1 MRTAE
6 EDRTQA
12 EAQRDFDL
20 LQEDEGKAYNR
31 IKTDW
36 QRLVAINEASQT
48 RLPIEAT
55 EDDWKLIRWAM
66 GIK

>member
-1 MRTAE
+1 MRTEE

-20 LQEDEGKAYNR
+20 LQEDMEGAFERAYSSWRYVNQFG
-31 IKTDW
+31 K
-36 QRLVAINEASQT
+36 QLS
-48 RLPIEAT
+48 T